1 MKKQP
6 WGIVLLDCGVIRANG
21 IKIFL
26 NEVIMNNVIWKFELQ
41 FTDMQILAMPVGAK
55 ILDVQMQNGNLQLWA
70 LCDNEMQN
78 ENRKIAIYGTG
89 NPVPSNS
96 GEHIAT
102 FQMSDGNLVFHVFEI
117 KRRSV

>member
-1 MKKQP
+1 
-6 WGIVLLDCGVIRANG
+6 
-21 IKIFL
+21 
-26 NEVIMNNVIWKFELQ
+26 MNNVILKFELQ
-41 FTDMQILAMPVGAK
+41 VTDMQILAMPVGAK
-55 ILDVQMQNGNLQLWA
+55 ILDVQMQGNKLQLWA

>member
-1 MKKQP
+1 MS
-6 WGIVLLDCGVIRANG
+6 
-21 IKIFL
+21 
-26 NEVIMNNVIWKFELQ
+26 NVIWKFGLEVKDIQ
-41 FTDMQILAMPVGAK
+41 FLAVPTGAK
-55 ILDVQMQNGNLQLWA
+55 FLDAQMQNGNLQLWA
-70 LCDNEMQN
+70 LCDNSKPLIEK
-78 ENRKIAIYGTG
+78 RKIAIYGTG